1 MKKVIVTAI
10 VLLVLGTTW
19 MLYLEYKN
27 RRFIESLPKPPST
40 VRQPV
45 DTIEAPTAAE
55 NSDIVPVES
64 TPSETAVRD
73 TDTESEHTHP
83 HPPPHVSELTKTS
96 ENPFEA
102 LTLEDTIDDISEG
115 STEDVVLENQGLS
128 AAEIEERRRA
138 TETINR
144 VMMNPDNW
152 IQGNPGEVGFTFA
165 LSKEDS
171 EAFLKANAVLMP
183 TQVNRQALEQ
193 SRNLNTPP
201 NPVRPQETDFFVEFK
216 GMKIYLPARLPFAY

>member
-1 MKKVIVTAI
+1 MKKVIATAI

-45 DTIEAPTAAE
+45 DTIETPTATE

-64 TPSETAVRD
+64 TPSKTAVRH
-73 TDTESEHTHP
+73 TDPESEHTHP
-83 HPPPHVSELTKTS
+83 HPHVSEPTETS

-102 LTLEDTIDDISEG
+102 LIFEDIVDDISEDL
-115 STEDVVLENQGLS
+115 TEDVVLENQKLS

-138 TETINR
+138 RETINR

-152 IQGNPGEVGFTFA
+152 VQGTPGEVGFTFA
-165 LSKEDS
+165 LSREDN
-171 EAFLKANAVLMP
+171 EAFLKANALLMP
-183 TQVNRQALEQ
+183 TQANRQALERP
-193 SRNLNTPP
+193 RNLNTPP
-201 NPVRPQETDFFVEFK
+201 NPIRPQETDSVIEFK
-216 GMKIYLPARLPFAY
+216 GMKIYLPAGFPFIY

>member
-1 MKKVIVTAI
+1 MKKVIGTAI
-10 VLLVLGTTW
+10 VLLALGTTW

-55 NSDIVPVES
+55 NSNIVPVES
-64 TPSETAVRD
+64 TPSETAIRH
-73 TDTESEHTHP
+73 TAPESEHTHP
-83 HPPPHVSELTKTS
+83 HPHPHVSEPTETS

-102 LTLEDTIDDISEG
+102 FTLDDIIDDILKD
-115 STEDVVLENQGLS
+115 STEDVVLENQELS
-128 AAEIEERRRA
+128 AAEIEGQRRA

-152 IQGNPGEVGFTFA
+152 VQGTPGEVGFTFA
-165 LSKEDS
+165 LSKEDN
-171 EAFLKANAVLMP
+171 EAFLKANALLMP
-183 TQVNRQALEQ
+183 TQANRQALERP
-193 SRNLNTPP
+193 RNLNTPP
-201 NPVRPQETDFFVEFK
+201 NPTSPQRTDNVIEFK
-216 GMKIYLPARLPFAY
+216 GMKIYFPAGFPFIY

>member
-10 VLLVLGTTW
+10 LLLTLGTTW
-19 MLYLEYKN
+19 MLYLEYEN
-27 RRFIESLPKPPST
+27 RRFIESLPKPPVT

-45 DTIEAPTAAE
+45 DTIEVPSATE

-64 TPSETAVRD
+64 TPSETAVRH
-73 TDTESEHTHP
+73 TDPESEYTH
-83 HPPPHVSELTKTS
+83 PHVSEPTAAS

-102 LTLEDTIDDISEG
+102 LTFEEVLDDISEDSRG
-115 STEDVVLENQGLS
+115 DAVLENQKLS

-138 TETINR
+138 RETINR

-152 IQGNPGEVGFTFA
+152 VRGTPGEVGFTFA
-165 LSKEDS
+165 LSREDN

-183 TQVNRQALEQ
+183 TQANRQALERP
-193 SRNLNTPP
+193 RNLNTPP
-201 NPVRPQETDFFVEFK
+201 NPIRPQETDSVIEFK
-216 GMKIYLPARLPFAY
+216 GMKIYLPAGFPFIY

>member
-1 MKKVIVTAI
+1 MKKVIVTAT

-27 RRFIESLPKPPST
+27 RRFIESLPNPPST

-45 DTIEAPTAAE
+45 DTIEVPSTDE
-55 NSDIVPVES
+55 NSDIVPMEF

-73 TDTESEHTHP
+73 TDPESEHTRPHP
-83 HPPPHVSELTKTS
+83 HPHVSEPTETS

-102 LTLEDTIDDISEG
+102 LTLDDIIDDILKD
-115 STEDVVLENQGLS
+115 STEDIVLENQELS
-128 AAEIEERRRA
+128 ATEIEERRKA

-165 LSKEDS
+165 LSKEDN
-171 EAFLKANAVLMP
+171 EAFLKANALLMP
-183 TQVNRQALEQ
+183 PQANRQALERL
-193 SRNLNTPP
+193 RNPDTPP
-201 NPVRPQETDFFVEFK
+201 NPIRPQETDFFIEFK
-216 GMKIYLPARLPFAY
+216 GMKIYFPAGFPLAY